1 MDDTAQ
7 PADSPAPS
15 PAKGRGFASRRGVT
29 SGRGGVTKRG
39 RGRGGRGRGGGRGKG
54 RGRHKTYDDARVQ
67 AAYERQKELR
77 ELFSEVASAV
87 KPALEKVA
95 DHNINQMIEDPH
107 AHEDVEEFHIIQR
120 ELDDRL
126 AATIASVRGVSEQR
140 LASTNTQFNLHNEI
154 SHKKFQVGSS
164 LLGYY
169 TISEAPL
176 T

>member
-1 MDDTAQ
+1 M
-7 PADSPAPS
+7 
-15 PAKGRGFASRRGVT
+15 T

-77 ELFSEVASAV
+77 ELYSEVASAV

-95 DHNINQMIEDPH
+95 DYNINQMIEDPH
-107 AHEDVEEFHIIQR
+107 AHEDVEEFHIIQKQ
-120 ELDDRL
+120 LDDRL

-140 LASTNTQFNLHNEI
+140 RATTNTQFNLHNEI
-154 SHKKFQVGSS
+154 SRKKFQV
-164 LLGYY
+164 
-169 TISEAPL
+169 APL
-176 T
+176 LAQVLLSPKHC